1 MANKQTVP
9 DTRLDGVNVLR
20 EASAR
25 EAPIAKREYGGNPS
39 LDLAISGLNAVSEVM
54 RVKKKIDK
62 EQMRLETAGVLQDY
76 RSRLASSR
84 SEEEFDTISK
94 AAEDDLKNRFQ
105 DRFNGKEFWNEHGE
119 KILETNRADM
129 AKLREQKEVDFGRQS
144 FAEAMETNQRLLAQA
159 SAESGDKL
167 IARGIDEIEQ
177 TPFLSEDEKQQYKTG
192 YLQSGILNLS
202 LNNPE
207 RALEL
212 SRKYF
217 PDDEELPKQISETQS
232 LRQQAEKDAAAKQ
245 QRVRD
250 IDTFNRAFSLWH
262 ARENGDLSPAEFHIL
277 TARGGKSL
285 LWGDVEN
292 RSETP
297 LADAYRI
304 IKKINSGS
312 ELSAEEYQTACN
324 SFISAY
330 RQHKLSIDAVS
341 SLHNQLMLAQGDK
354 NVSGMLF
361 DSDVDGLADRV
372 LLPDIDSTATTG
384 FKRELMEQK
393 AKLAFDIYE
402 TYYSKKTALAD
413 EFIEQG
419 GEVTPMLEKRFR
431 RQALQETAAELGLKE
446 NTTGELRFVD
456 LKRVL
461 KNVYTGTN
469 ERDIWQKFYEK
480 APYAEDKKAL
490 FKQIAA
496 EEQRR
501 ELSYPHFDTL
511 AEVEAADLEAGEKF
525 YYRGRLAIKGA
536 C

>member
-1 MANKQTVP
+1 MANRQTVP
-9 DTRLDGVNVLR
+9 DTRLGGVNMLR

-39 LDLAISGLNAVSEVM
+39 LDLAISGLEVASEVM
-54 RVKKKIDK
+54 RVKKKFDD
-62 EQMRLETAGVLQDY
+62 EQMRLETVGVLQEY
-76 RSRLASSR
+76 RSQLAAAQ

-94 AAEDDLKNRFQ
+94 TAEDDLKNRFL
-105 DRFNGKEFWNEHGE
+105 DRFNGKEFWSEHGE

-129 AKLREQKEVDFGRQS
+129 AKLRQQKEVDFGRQS
-144 FAEAMETNQRLLAQA
+144 FAQAMEANRNMLAQ
-159 SAESGDKL
+159 SLGENGDKL
-167 IARGIDEIEQ
+167 IARGVDEIEQ
-177 TPFLSEDEKQQYKTG
+177 ASFLSEDEKQQYKTG

-207 RALEL
+207 RALAL

-217 PDDEELPKQISETQS
+217 PEDEELPRQISETQT
-232 LRQQAEKDAAAKQ
+232 LRRQTEKNMAAKQ
-245 QRVRD
+245 QRAQD
-250 IDTFNRAFSLWH
+250 IAAFNRAFSLWQ
-262 ARENGDLSPAEFHIL
+262 ARENGELSPAEFHIL
-277 TARGGKSL
+277 TARGDKSL
-285 LWGDVEN
+285 LWGDTEN
-292 RSETP
+292 RSEIP

-330 RQHKLSIDAVS
+330 RQHKLGIDVVG

-372 LLPDIDSTATTG
+372 LLPDIDSASATG

-446 NTTGELRFVD
+446 NAGGELRFAD

-461 KNVYTGTN
+461 KNVYTGAN
-469 ERDIWQKFYEK
+469 ERGVWQKFYEK
-480 APYAEDKKAL
+480 APYAEDKRAL

-525 YYRGRLAIKGA
+525 YYRGRLAIRGM